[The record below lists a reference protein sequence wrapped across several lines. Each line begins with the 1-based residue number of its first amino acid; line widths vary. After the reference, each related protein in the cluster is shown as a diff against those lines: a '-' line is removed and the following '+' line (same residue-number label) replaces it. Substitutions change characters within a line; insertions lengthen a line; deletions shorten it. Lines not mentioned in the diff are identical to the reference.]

1 MLRMKISEM
10 ITDRYKLRIP
20 PTVYYDLLADV
31 QEAEEEQEPTTKN
44 DLGVEKII
52 DEIEKEFEK
61 VDIPIMDKLTI
72 FAKVQNAL
80 YKCAVSNSE
89 IPNNSTTKNNL
100 GVDCISRTS
109 ALDSINWA
117 YNLSDAYQKIN
128 DLPSVTPQPC
138 EDTVSRKDVHDM
150 LENLPVTVENKWFNW
165 LQMACMRLAELPS
178 VTPQPRKG
186 HWIKSRDS
194 YGTNHYTCP
203 FCEHDIATKYAGT
216 WKDNY
221 CSNCG
226 ADMRGEEV

>member
-44 DLGVEKII
+44 DLGVEHHKQNIQAYAH
-52 DEIEKEFEK
+52 DFGVSEEQAEKELR
-61 VDIPIMDKLTI
+61 V
-72 FAKVQNAL
+72 
-80 YKCAVSNSE
+80 
-89 IPNNSTTKNNL
+89 TTKNNL

-138 EDTVSRKDVHDM
+138 EDTVSRQAVLEMAKSYNTDGWDMYTPLVVDVEDIEELPPVISQEPILDKINKMKSEIADSLEFWDYSPSNNPLARDM
-150 LENLPVTVENKWFNW
+150 LETLTNFWRDIREVE
-165 LQMACMRLAELPS
+165 E
-178 VTPQPRKG
+178 
-186 HWIKSRDS
+186 
-194 YGTNHYTCP
+194 
-203 FCEHDIATKYAGT
+203 
-216 WKDNY
+216 
-221 CSNCG
+221 
-226 ADMRGEEV
+226 